1 MKTITLLLLGL
12 WVSST
17 VQGQEINQ
25 EITLKTNQKMLVGT
39 ISQDKFLEPPYASWF
54 KPNYENYEVDHA
66 IITQLSPKLNNF
78 KLLLFLG
85 TWCGDSKRE
94 VPRFFKI
101 LEAADF
107 PIENLKIV
115 AVDGRKDNYKKSP
128 NGEEWGLNILRVPTI
143 IFYKN
148 GREINRIIETPNK
161 SLEADML
168 KILTTEAY
176 RSNKAKSYHFD

>member
-12 WVSST
+12 WVGLT
-17 VQGQEINQ
+17 VQSQEINQ
-25 EITLKTNQKMLVGT
+25 EIILKNNQKMLLGN

-54 KPNYENYEVDHA
+54 KPNYENYDVDKKS
-66 IITQLSPKLNNF
+66 ITLIGPNLNNY

-94 VPRFFKI
+94 VPRFLKI

-107 PIENLKIV
+107 PMKNLKIV

-148 GREINRIIETPNK
+148 GREINRIIETPNNT
-161 SLEADML
+161 LEADML
-168 KILTTEAY
+168 KILTTEEY

>member
-1 MKTITLLLLGL
+1 M
-12 WVSST
+12 
-17 VQGQEINQ
+17 
-25 EITLKTNQKMLVGT
+25 
-39 ISQDKFLEPPYASWF
+39 
-54 KPNYENYEVDHA
+54 
-66 IITQLSPKLNNF
+66 
-78 KLLLFLG
+78 
-85 TWCGDSKRE
+85 
-94 VPRFFKI
+94 
-101 LEAADF
+101 
-107 PIENLKIV
+107 ENLKIV
-115 AVDGRKDNYKKSP
+115 AVDGRKDNYKRSP

>member
-12 WVSST
+12 WVSLT
-17 VQGQEINQ
+17 VQSQEINH
-25 EITLKTNQKMLVGT
+25 EITLENNQKMLMGT
-39 ISQDKFLEPPYASWF
+39 ITQEKLLEQPYNSWF
-54 KPNYENYEVDHA
+54 KPNYDNYKVD
-66 IITQLSPKLNNF
+66 QNLLFQVSPKLNNY

-94 VPRFFKI
+94 VPRFLKI

-107 PIENLKIV
+107 PMENLKIV

-148 GREINRIIETPNK
+148 GREMNRIIETPNNT
-161 SLEADML
+161 LEADML
-168 KILTTEAY
+168 KILTTEEY